1 MDRKGW
7 IVIIMCIILMGV
19 NFHFMQEN
27 QKLEAEKQRVA
38 EVAKKKA
45 QEEAAKAAG
54 SQTPAANAGTPAASA
69 AAGTTPAAPAA
80 AAVPE
85 QKHSITSGSVTYEF
99 STKGGGITR
108 AVLAGNDHVT
118 LNEHALEPI
127 GALRREP
134 AGVDTLTYQ
143 MVEKS
148 ERHAAF
154 EGTSTEGVRVRKT
167 FTLTEGKGS
176 DEHLLALS
184 ITLTNTGTAQHR
196 SEEYYLFAGA
206 STALKHADEMHQ
218 GFFWNDKGNADHHLA
233 SYYAKGW
240 FSEAARE
247 FRQSYGALR
256 YGGVMSRFY
265 THILTRITDDKGA
278 AAKFWSSRRKLPLP
292 LDHGN
297 GASEGVEDYAYEAAM
312 SLPLVDLAPGASVT
326 EQYQIYLGP
335 KEYKRLADIDEREDG
350 RDWQRRYTMHYSN
363 YGFSFVSIFL
373 VTVMR
378 WMHGIVGNWAVA
390 VVLLTIFVRLCIWPI
405 HAKSTRTMKR
415 MGLLG
420 PMMKELQEKYK
431 DNPQQQQMEVMKLYR
446 EYGVNPLGGCLPM
459 LLQFPIFIGLY
470 NMLMYAAELR
480 GHGLWWVKDLSAPD
494 TVTQLFGFNINPLP
508 IIMGLTMIAQM
519 KLTPQPATV
528 DKMQQRIFMFMP
540 LIFLFISYDFASALA
555 LYWSTQNI
563 FVIIQTWIMKL
574 YVPEPKLEKVKHA
587 PKPAPH
593 NPFHNPMGHQED
605 KKKPSNRP
613 PRLGG

>member
-7 IVIIMCIILMGV
+7 IIIVMCVILMGV
-19 NFHFMQEN
+19 NFHYMQEN
-27 QKLEAEKQRVA
+27 SKLEAEKRRVEEA
-38 EVAKKKA
+38 QKKA
-45 QEEAAKAAG
+45 QEK
-54 SQTPAANAGTPAASA
+54 QTADKPAAAPAQP
-69 AAGTTPAAPAA
+69 GAAPAA
-80 AAVPE
+80 ATAAATPAPAPAPSAPE
-85 QKHSITSGSVTYEF
+85 QKHQITEGSVTYEF
-99 STKGGGITR
+99 SSKGGGITR

-118 LNEHALEPI
+118 LNEHALEPV

-134 AGVDTLTYQ
+134 AGADVLVYR
-143 MVEKS
+143 MLEESGRSVS
-148 ERHAAF
+148 F
-154 EGTSTEGVRVRKT
+154 EATTAEGVRVKKT
-167 FTLTEGKGS
+167 YTLTEGAGS
-176 DEHLLALS
+176 DEHLLNLTL
-184 ITLTNTGTAQHR
+184 TLTNTGTAQHR

-206 STALKHADEMHQ
+206 STALKHSDELYQ
-218 GFFWNDKGNADHHLA
+218 GFFWNDKGDAD
-233 SYYAKGW
+233 YYQSTYYGKGW
-240 FSEAARE
+240 FSEAATE
-247 FRQSYGALR
+247 FRKSFAGLR
-256 YGGVMSRFY
+256 YAGVMSRFY

-278 AAKFWSSRRKLPLP
+278 PAKVWSSRRLLAKP
-292 LDHGN
+292 LDAAHGGDAN
-297 GASEGVEDYAYEAAM
+297 IQDYAFETAM
-312 SLPLVDLAPGASVT
+312 SLPLIDLAPGASVT

-335 KEYKRLADIDEREDG
+335 KEYARLVKIDQRDDK
-350 RDWQRRYTMHYSN
+350 RDWQRRYTMHY
-363 YGFSFVSIFL
+363 GWFSMVSIAL

-378 WMHGIVGNWAVA
+378 WMHSLVGNWGVA
-390 VVLLTIFVRLCIWPI
+390 VILLTIFVRLCIWPV
-405 HAKSTRTMKR
+405 HAKSMRTMKR
-415 MGLLG
+415 MGLLA

-446 EYGVNPLGGCLPM
+446 DYGVNPLGGCLPL

-470 NMLMYAAELR
+470 NMLLYAAELR

-508 IIMGLTMIAQM
+508 LIMGVTMVAQM

-540 LIFLFISYDFASALA
+540 LIFLWFSYDFASALA
-555 LYWSTQNI
+555 LYWSTQNLFSI
-563 FVIIQTWIMKL
+563 AQTWIMKL
-574 YVPEPKLEKVKHA
+574 YVPEPKLEKVKRE